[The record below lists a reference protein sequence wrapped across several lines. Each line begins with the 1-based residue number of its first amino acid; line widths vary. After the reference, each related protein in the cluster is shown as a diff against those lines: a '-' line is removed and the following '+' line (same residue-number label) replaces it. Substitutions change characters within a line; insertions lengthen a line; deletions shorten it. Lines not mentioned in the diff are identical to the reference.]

1 MTTAIADRPKRA
13 SKRRP
18 PAPKLEPGPPPFLV
32 ADLFC
37 GAGGTSTG
45 ALKAI
50 TSLGR
55 KMRLKAINH
64 WPVAIETHSRNHP
77 DADHYVQDVDHA
89 DPEKIVPE
97 GYLDLLLA
105 SPECRFFSR
114 ARGGRPILDQDRM
127 RAWTVFD
134 WLTKLDVRAVI
145 LENVP
150 EFQDWGPLDE
160 NDRPIRSKRGTT
172 FQAWFGTFS
181 ALGYHA
187 EYRTLNAADFGDATT
202 RTRFFLIARN
212 DGVPIRWPE
221 PTHSKHGLP
230 TMHGHLPKWRGA
242 KEILDLSNPGRSLL
256 DDPKYRRKPL
266 SEKTRRRIAK
276 GIERDCGEL
285 APYYI
290 PLLDLPEHQD
300 TNADRANGSNGHR
313 PAAEPLPL
321 PEEPPSFILNRHGE
335 NGSLRIHR
343 TSDPCP
349 TSTTRGAG
357 YLLTATTI
365 PAPILG
371 LRLPGNPPAVHA
383 FTMANRTEN
392 SPRNTALPV
401 HPITTSPGGGGLF
414 LVRAEA
420 MPVEHRPFL
429 LGQHSGATPRSTE
442 QPLPTIT
449 QDGAIALI
457 EPSLL
462 LYYGQSVSRN
472 LHLPVPTILGC
483 RKHALIEP
491 VLVQYFGQSHWSP
504 LNRPLPAITTHDRY
518 ALATPSLVEINH
530 GDSLRDP
537 RHGRSQRPDH
547 PLRTITAKR
556 GTALVIPDLIGGAAA
571 LMDLAHGNHH
581 PDHRDDARRLLDLL
595 RPLPTVTTTAAFAL
609 ATPVLQPQAGPP
621 HQALNAP
628 LDDEAPWTAYPELTP
643 LIVQRG
649 QTGGNGHYVRPATSP
664 APTIT
669 TQSDLALAT
678 PFLVPNFG
686 EAPNQQPR
694 THSIWQPLSTVTG
707 KGACNLVVPTGRH
720 TDLPADIDPRRLVYI
735 NGEPYLLDIRFR
747 MLQNDELARAM
758 GFDDEETT
766 YEFSGT
772 ATQVTKQIGNAVP
785 VNLAAAL
792 VRATLS
798 PDSTTIQTQETR

>member
-1 MTTAIADRPKRA
+1 MTTATADRPKRA

-18 PAPKLEPGPPPFLV
+18 PAPQPEPGTPPFLV

-55 KMRLKAINH
+55 TMRLKAINH
-64 WPVAIETHSRNHP
+64 WPVAIETHARNHP
-77 DADHYVQDVDHA
+77 DADHHVQDVDQA

-134 WLTKLDVRAVI
+134 WLTKLNVRAVI

-150 EFQDWGPLDE
+150 EFQDWGPLDD
-160 NDRPIRSKRGTT
+160 NDRPIRAKKGTT
-172 FQAWFGTFS
+172 FQAWFGTFA

-187 EYRTLNAADFGDATT
+187 EYRTLNSANFGDATT

-212 DGVPIRWPE
+212 DGIPIRWPE

-230 TMHGHLPKWRGA
+230 TMHGQLPKWRGA
-242 KEILDLSNPGRSLL
+242 KEIIDWNNPGRSLL
-256 DDPKYRRKPL
+256 DDPKYQRKPL

-276 GIERDCGEL
+276 GLERDCGPL
-285 APYYI
+285 APYYVR
-290 PLLDLPEHQD
+290 LLDLPEHQ
-300 TNADRANGSNGHR
+300 TPHEAQANGSNGQHP
-313 PAAEPLPL
+313 PAALLPL
-321 PEEPPSFILNRHGE
+321 LEEPPSFILNRHGE

-357 YLLTATTI
+357 YLLTATSTPAAMLGLHL
-365 PAPILG
+365 PAP
-371 LRLPGNPPAVHA
+371 PPQVQT
-383 FTMANRTEN
+383 FTMANRTQN
-392 SPRNTALPV
+392 SPRNTSLPL
-401 HPITTSPGGGGLF
+401 HPITTTPGGGGLF
-414 LVRAEA
+414 LVRAQV

-429 LGQHSGATPRSTE
+429 LGQHSGSAPRNTE
-442 QPLPTIT
+442 NPLPTIT
-449 QDGAIALI
+449 QDGAIVLI

-462 LYYGQSVSRN
+462 LYYGQSVSRD
-472 LHLPVPTILGC
+472 LHRPLPTILSC

-491 VLVQYFGQSHWSP
+491 VLVQYFGQSHWSSIDS
-504 LNRPLPAITTHDRY
+504 PLPAVTTHDRY
-518 ALATPSLVEINH
+518 ALATLSLVEVNH
-530 GDSLRDP
+530 GDGLRDP
-537 RHGRSQRPDH
+537 RHGRSQRTDH

-556 GTALVIPDLIGGAAA
+556 ATALGIPGAISGTTA

-581 PDHRDDARRLLDLL
+581 PDHRDDTRRLLDLL

-609 ATPVLQPQAGPP
+609 ATPTLRPQIYPS
-621 HQALNAP
+621 AP
-628 LDDEAPWTAYPELTP
+628 IAPVDDEAPWTAYPELTP

-649 QTGGNGHYVRPATSP
+649 QTGGNGHYVRPVTSP

-686 EAPNQQPR
+686 ERPNQEPR

-707 KGACNLVVPTGRH
+707 KGACNLVVPTGRR
-720 TDLPADIDPRRLVYI
+720 DEPPADFDPRRLVYL
-735 NGEPYLLDIRFR
+735 NGEPHLLDIRFR

-792 VRATLS
+792 VKATLA
-798 PDSTTIQTQETR
+798 P

>member
-1 MTTAIADRPKRA
+1 
-13 SKRRP
+13 
-18 PAPKLEPGPPPFLV
+18 
-32 ADLFC
+32 
-37 GAGGTSTG
+37 
-45 ALKAI
+45 
-50 TSLGR
+50 
-55 KMRLKAINH
+55 MRLKAINH

-150 EFQDWGPLDE
+150 EFPGLGTSGTRTTDPYAPRGAPPS
-160 NDRPIRSKRGTT
+160 RPG
-172 FQAWFGTFS
+172 S
-181 ALGYHA
+181 APSQPW
-187 EYRTLNAADFGDATT
+187 ATT
-202 RTRFFLIARN
+202 PSTAHSMPPTLAMPPPAPAFSLSPRN

-300 TNADRANGSNGHR
+300 TTTDQANGSNGHR
-313 PAAEPLPL
+313 PAAEPLSL

-335 NGSLRIHR
+335 NGLSANPQNQRPLPDQHHPRR
-343 TSDPCP
+343 
-349 TSTTRGAG
+349 R
-357 YLLTATTI
+357 I
-365 PAPILG
+365 PAHRNHHPG
-371 LRLPGNPPAVHA
+371 TDSGTPPPQQPAGGPRLHHGQPHGEPAPATPPC
-383 FTMANRTEN
+383 
-392 SPRNTALPV
+392 PV

-547 PLRTITAKR
+547 PLPTITAKR

-628 LDDEAPWTAYPELTP
+628 VDDEAPWTAYPELTP
-643 LIVQRG
+643 LLVQRG
-649 QTGGNGHYVRPATSP
+649 QTGGNGHYVRPATNP

-798 PDSTTIQTQETR
+798 PDSTPTHTQETR